1 MLDFQNQGPTCTA
14 CDSPMKLTV
23 IEPGDTGQDLRTY
36 SCPACKGVQQHV
48 IGSAVTVAW
57 LASKQAPT
65 LKH

>member
-1 MLDFQNQGPTCTA
+1 
-14 CDSPMKLTV
+14 MKLTV

-48 IGSAVTVAW
+48 IASAVTVAW
-57 LASKQAPT
+57 LATKQAPT